1 MSEQAYTSD
10 LRSGAKEFNRDKN
23 SRTKWAHGEAFGP
36 GRRMEDGK
44 PRPARFI
51 PNIKSTYGSP
61 GPTKARNALNKDIA
75 HVSDDS
81 SADEDVDHP
90 STAPAPDAEIAYS
103 FDAHRGPSHGSQI
116 LNVAL
121 EKAIERYEIRETDK
135 LIKNEYEVLDADG
148 EPLSPAKKRHI
159 APEDAEYEF
168 VDA

>member
-1 MSEQAYTSD
+1 VGAWRGVRPWKTHGGRQASPCSLHPQHKVRLRRIRYLWGASAD
-10 LRSGAKEFNRDKN
+10 LRR
-23 SRTKWAHGEAFGP
+23 
-36 GRRMEDGK
+36 
-44 PRPARFI
+44 
-51 PNIKSTYGSP
+51 STYGSP

-90 STAPAPDAEIAYS
+90 SAAPAPDAEIAYS

>member
-23 SRTKWAHGEAFGP
+23 SRSKWAHGESFGP
-36 GRRMEDGK
+36 GRRAEDGK
-44 PRPARFI
+44 PRPARII
-51 PNIKSTYGSP
+51 PHTKSSYP
-61 GPTKARNALNKDIA
+61 GHMKARTALNKDIA
-75 HVSDDS
+75 HASDDS
-81 SADEDVDHP
+81 SADEDIEHP
-90 STAPAPDAEIAYS
+90 STAPAPDSEVAYS

-121 EKAIERYEIRETDK
+121 DKAIERYEIRETDK

-148 EPLSPAKKRHI
+148 EPLSPAKKRHV

-168 VDA
+168 VEA